1 MRHFLRELEV
11 EAMRSTAPICWLMLA
26 VCIPLWRESRRK
38 MIQWRQG
45 VIVST
50 SATTSALV
58 ASERNVSTT
67 RRERLSC
74 YILLRKRR
82 VTLVGSRL
90 LSTNMGLVSHL
101 HPRPSRDTRRR
112 SASRGRGVN
121 SVPLQ
126 TGRGAAGRQF
136 LHAPTNEAHAP
147 FLSPCSSSTS
157 TGRHGCSKTTLAS
170 FGLYQ

>member
-1 MRHFLRELEV
+1 M
-11 EAMRSTAPICWLMLA
+11 
-26 VCIPLWRESRRK
+26 
-38 MIQWRQG
+38 
-45 VIVST
+45 IVST

-67 RRERLSC
+67 RREWLSC

-112 SASRGRGVN
+112 SASVCTF
-121 SVPLQ
+121 V
-126 TGRGAAGRQF
+126 A
-136 LHAPTNEAHAP
+136 
-147 FLSPCSSSTS
+147 
-157 TGRHGCSKTTLAS
+157 TLWAS
-170 FGLYQ
+170 MITDVGFSAEE